1 MRITVLGSG
10 AWGTALAMLL
20 SDNQHAVTLWS
31 HNTEKAQQLTQTR
44 ENPLLPGV
52 TIPASIHITSDLT
65 CLQEAQ
71 LVVFAVPSFAL
82 RETAKKAAPF
92 LPDGAILVS
101 VTKGIERGT
110 HLRMSEI
117 VREETGGKYP
127 VAVLSGPSHAEEV
140 ARRLPTGCVVAA
152 QEQGIAETVQHVFMN
167 DVFRVYTHDDMVGVE
182 LSGALKNVIALCCGI
197 GDGCGCGDNARALLM
212 TRALTEMSR
221 LAEKLGGRRDTLAG
235 LAGIGDLIVTC
246 TSMHSRN
253 HRAGILIGQGKS
265 AEEAMR
271 EVGAVV
277 EGYYAAQSAEELSR
291 ELGVEMPI
299 CDAVYGILL
308 RGTPVQEAVH
318 GLMNRLPRKE
328 SDSSWVS

>member
-1 MRITVLGSG
+1 MLLLTFVAFFVFSG
-10 AWGTALAMLL
+10 NLARLPAVAELLRRALDGREYLTALLASQVVSNVPAALLL
-20 SDNQHAVTLWS
+20 SGFT
-31 HNTEKAQQLTQTR
+31 
-44 ENPLLPGV
+44 
-52 TIPASIHITSDLT
+52 
-65 CLQEAQ
+65 
-71 LVVFAVPSFAL
+71 
-82 RETAKKAAPF
+82 
-92 LPDGAILVS
+92 
-101 VTKGIERGT
+101 
-110 HLRMSEI
+110 
-117 VREETGGKYP
+117 
-127 VAVLSGPSHAEEV
+127 
-140 ARRLPTGCVVAA
+140 
-152 QEQGIAETVQHVFMN
+152 
-167 DVFRVYTHDDMVGVE
+167 
-182 LSGALKNVIALCCGI
+182 
-197 GDGCGCGDNARALLM
+197 DNARALLM

>member
-31 HNTEKAQQLTQTR
+31 HNTEKAQQLAQTR

-82 RETAKKAAPF
+82 RETAHKAAPF

-117 VREETGGKYP
+117 VREETGGEYS

>member
-31 HNTEKAQQLTQTR
+31 HNTEKAQQLALTR

-65 CLQEAQ
+65 CLQKAQ

-82 RETAKKAAPF
+82 RETAHKAAPF
-92 LPDGAILVS
+92 LPDGAILIS

-140 ARRLPTGCVVAA
+140 ARRLPTGCVAAA

>member
-31 HNTEKAQQLTQTR
+31 HNTEKAQQLAQTR

-65 CLQEAQ
+65 CLQKAE

-82 RETAKKAAPF
+82 RETAHKAAPF

-110 HLRMSEI
+110 HLRMPEI
-117 VREETGGKYP
+117 VREETGGKYS

-328 SDSSWVS
+328 SDNSWVS

>member
-1 MRITVLGSG
+1 MNITVLGSG

-20 SDNQHAVTLWS
+20 SDNQHTVTLWS
-31 HNTEKAQQLTQTR
+31 HNPEKAQQLALTR

-52 TIPASIHITSDLT
+52 TIPASIAVTSDLN
-65 CLQEAQ
+65 CLKNAE
-71 LVVFAVPSFAL
+71 LVVFAPPSFAL
-82 RETAKKAAPF
+82 RETAKKAAPHIT
-92 LPDGAILVS
+92 DGAILVS

-117 VREETGGKYP
+117 VREETGCRFP

-140 ARRLPTGCVVAA
+140 ARRLPTGCVTAA
-152 QEQGIAETVQHVFMN
+152 QEQGIAETVQRVFMN

-197 GDGCGCGDNARALLM
+197 ADGCGCGDNARALVM

-253 HRAGILIGQGKS
+253 HRAGILIGQGRS

-291 ELGVEMPI
+291 ELGVELPI
-299 CDAVYGILL
+299 CDAVYGILM

>member
-1 MRITVLGSG
+1 MRIMVLGSG

-31 HNTEKAQQLTQTR
+31 HNTEKAQQLAQTR

-82 RETAKKAAPF
+82 RETAHKAAPF

-117 VREETGGKYP
+117 VREETGGKYS

-152 QEQGIAETVQHVFMN
+152 QEQGIAETQ
-167 DVFRVYTHDDMVGVE
+167 RVAAK
-182 LSGALKNVIALCCGI
+182 SK
-197 GDGCGCGDNARALLM
+197 
-212 TRALTEMSR
+212 
-221 LAEKLGGRRDTLAG
+221 
-235 LAGIGDLIVTC
+235 
-246 TSMHSRN
+246 TS
-253 HRAGILIGQGKS
+253 
-265 AEEAMR
+265 
-271 EVGAVV
+271 
-277 EGYYAAQSAEELSR
+277 AATITIPA
-291 ELGVEMPI
+291 
-299 CDAVYGILL
+299 
-308 RGTPVQEAVH
+308 
-318 GLMNRLPRKE
+318 
-328 SDSSWVS
+328 

>member
-31 HNTEKAQQLTQTR
+31 HNTEKAQQLVQTR

-82 RETAKKAAPF
+82 RETAHKAAPF

-265 AEEAMR
+265 TEEAMR

>member
-31 HNTEKAQQLTQTR
+31 HNTEKAQQLAQTR

-82 RETAKKAAPF
+82 RETAHKATPF

-140 ARRLPTGCVVAA
+140 ARRLPTGCVAAA

-291 ELGVEMPI
+291 ELCVEMPI